1 MTDFSESCIEK
12 AEMIVNANRAA
23 LEARMQSV
31 LIDGIHTMAE
41 WRQLVDDHREN
52 SDAIAA
58 LAKLRAARDGVVE
71 SHREWDMMDS
81 KTRERVK
88 KDSDEFSPV

>member
-12 AEMIVNANRAA
+12 AEAIVHANRAA
-23 LEARMQSV
+23 LVARMQSV
-31 LIDGIHTMAE
+31 LIDGVNTMAE
-41 WRQLVDDHREN
+41 WQQLVDDHREN
-52 SDAIAA
+52 TEA
-58 LAKLRAARDGVVE
+58 LADLNELKAVRNGVAK